1 MKLREALTLLRG
13 EPPAEAQ
20 PLEAILVC
28 GCTPLHL
35 QTFLAAHLRLHF
47 PTRRVKVETGTYGDV
62 SGSLRA
68 LCGMAPEV
76 VAVVLEWPDLD
87 PRLGIRR
94 LGGWRPDDLS
104 DVLRT
109 ASARAE
115 ELIEAVTAL
124 ARETTVVLCPP
135 SLPLPPIA
143 FQAGWQLSEL
153 EAQLRLLVA
162 RITTDAVR
170 LDGVRVVGSQRLDLL
185 SPLGSRLDVKSE
197 LFAGFPYRLSHAA
210 AIAELLAQLI
220 GRLTPKKGVISDLD
234 GTLWRGILG
243 DVGADGV
250 RWDGHAHVHALYQQL
265 LSSLADAG
273 VLVAVA
279 SKNDLRLV
287 EEAFARPDCLLAR
300 DRVFPCEVHW
310 GAKSHSVARI
320 LDAWRIG
327 ADSVVFVD
335 DDPMQ
340 LAEVK
345 AAFPEI
351 ECLIFPQGDQEVYDL
366 LVRLRDLFGRSALTH
381 EDRLRRESLRRAGS
395 TRGQEP
401 TEHLS
406 GETPPAEID
415 WFLAE
420 AGATVK
426 LETVKEPLDL
436 RGLELLNKTNQF
448 NLNGKR
454 FTEGAWRAY
463 LREQDTFLLIVSYRD
478 KFGVLGKIAVL
489 SGRRSNGDL
498 RVEHWV
504 LSCRAFSRRIEH
516 RCLQFLFDRFG
527 CSALTFDFQ
536 PTPRNGPLC
545 TFLGELLGAPPRPE
559 VVLTREQFALRCPPL
574 FHLLEAP
581 EGD

>member
-1 MKLREALTLLRG
+1 MKLREALTLLGG
-13 EPPAEAQ
+13 EPPANAE

-47 PTRRVKVETGTYGDV
+47 PARRVNVQPATYGDV
-62 SGSLRA
+62 SGSLRR
-68 LCGMAPEV
+68 LCGAAPEV

-94 LGGWRPDDLS
+94 LGGWRPGDLL

-109 ASARAE
+109 AGAMADA
-115 ELIEAVTAL
+115 LIDAVTAL
-124 ARETTVVLCPP
+124 AREATIVLCAP

-143 FQAGWQLSEL
+143 YQPGWQLGEF
-153 EAQLRLLVA
+153 EAQLRLVVA
-162 RITTDAVR
+162 RVTADASR
-170 LDGVRVVGSQRLDLL
+170 LDGVRVVGSQRLDLI

-197 LFAGFPYRLSHAA
+197 LFAGFPYRLSHAD

-220 GRLTPKKGVISDLD
+220 GKLTPMKGVITDLD

-243 DVGADGV
+243 DIGAEGV
-250 RWDGHAHVHALYQQL
+250 SWDGHGHAHALYQQL
-265 LSSLADAG
+265 LSSLAEAG

-279 SKNDLRLV
+279 SKNDLPLV
-287 EEAFARPDCLLAR
+287 EEAFRRPDCLLAR
-300 DRVFPCEVHW
+300 DYVFPCEVHW
-310 GAKSHSVARI
+310 GPKSHSIARI
-320 LDAWRIG
+320 LDAWQIG

-345 AAFPEI
+345 AAFPEV
-351 ECLIFPQGDQEVYDL
+351 ECLAFPQGDQEVYDL
-366 LVRLRDLFGRSALTH
+366 LVRLRDLFGRSALTE
-381 EDRLRRESLRRAGS
+381 EDRLRRDSLRRSAS
-395 TRGQEP
+395 RRLQEP
-401 TEHLS
+401 MEQVSEQTA
-406 GETPPAEID
+406 PAESD

-420 AGATVK
+420 AGAIVK
-426 LETVKEPLDL
+426 LEIAKEPLDF

-448 NLNGKR
+448 NLNGR
-454 FTEGAWRAY
+454 RVTEGAWRAY
-463 LREQDTFLLIVSYRD
+463 LREPDTFLLIVSYRD
-478 KFGVLGKIAVL
+478 KFGALGKIAVL
-489 SGRRSNGDL
+489 SGRRNDDDV

-516 RCLQFLFDRFG
+516 RCLQFVFERFG
-527 CSALTFDFQ
+527 VNALTFDFQ
-536 PTPRNGPLC
+536 PTVRNGPLRA
-545 TFLGELLGAPPRPE
+545 FLGELLGAPPHPE
-559 VVLTREQFALRCPPL
+559 SVLTREQFALRCPPL
-574 FHLLEAP
+574 FHVLEAP